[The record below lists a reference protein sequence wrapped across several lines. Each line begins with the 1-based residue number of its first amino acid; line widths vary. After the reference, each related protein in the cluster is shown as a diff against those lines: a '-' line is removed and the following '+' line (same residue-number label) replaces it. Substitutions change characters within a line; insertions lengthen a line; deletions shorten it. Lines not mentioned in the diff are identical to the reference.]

1 MKELLPSFILE
12 PGVVHSLFT
21 TRAEFL
27 LRNVRLQV
35 STILEQ

>member
-12 PGVVHSLFT
+12 PGVVYSLFT
-21 TRAEFL
+21 ARAGFL
-27 LRNVRLQV
+27 LRNARLQV